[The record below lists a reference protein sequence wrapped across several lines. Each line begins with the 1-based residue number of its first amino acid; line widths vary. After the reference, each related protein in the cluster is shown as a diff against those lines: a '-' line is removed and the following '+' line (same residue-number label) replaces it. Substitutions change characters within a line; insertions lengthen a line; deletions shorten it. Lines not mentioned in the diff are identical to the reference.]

1 MDSTMM
7 YSLLTLGGVAG
18 GFAMILYIVAR
29 RFHVE
34 EDPRVAEVEA
44 MLPGINC
51 GACGFPGCSGL
62 AEALVA
68 GAEKKD
74 LSGMYCPPGGSDTMS
89 AVAEYFGL
97 AAPTSAPT
105 VAVLRCNGSFDNS
118 PRRAEYDGPSSCAVA
133 HKLGTAGSACTYSC
147 LSEGDCVAACNFEA
161 LYMDPTT
168 GLPVVIDEN
177 CTSCGACV
185 TACPRDLFEIR
196 LLGKGKKPRRVWIA
210 CRNRDR
216 GAVARKN
223 CSVACIACGK
233 CVRTCDTIVKAISMK
248 DNLAYIDPD
257 ICIACGKCVPECPT
271 GAILATF
278 PVKAKQEDSQEP
290 VSTGTENT
298 H

>member
-1 MDSTMM
+1 MV

-18 GFAMILYIVAR
+18 GFAMILYLVAK

-34 EDPRVAEVEA
+34 EDPRVAEVEG

-68 GAEKKD
+68 AAEKKD
-74 LSGMYCPPGGSDTMS
+74 ISELYCPPGGADTMGTI
-89 AVAEYFGL
+89 AQYFGL
-97 AAPTSAPT
+97 AAPTAAAT
-105 VAVLRCNGSFDNS
+105 VAVLRCNGSYAHS
-118 PRRAEYDGPSSCAVA
+118 PRKTTYDGPASCAVA
-133 HKLGTAGSACTYSC
+133 HNLGTAGSACTYSC
-147 LSEGDCVAACNFEA
+147 LSEGDCVAACDFEA
-161 LYMDPTT
+161 LYMDPYT
-168 GLPVVIDEN
+168 GLPVVVDQN

-185 TACPRDLFEIR
+185 KACPRKLFEIR
-196 LLGKGKKPRRVWIA
+196 KLGKGKKPRRVWIA
-210 CRNRDR
+210 CRNLDR

-223 CSVACIACGK
+223 CSVACIGCGK
-233 CVRTCDTIVKAISMK
+233 CVRICDTIVQAISMK
-248 DNLAYIDPD
+248 NNLAYIDHE

-278 PVKAKQEDSQEP
+278 PVKAKQEEPGKP
-290 VSTGTENT
+290 VSTGAENT

>member
-1 MDSTMM
+1 MDSTVM
-7 YSLLTLGGVAG
+7 YSLLTLGGIASV
-18 GFAMILYIVAR
+18 FAMILYFVAK
-29 RFHVE
+29 RFHIE
-34 EDPRVAEVEA
+34 EDPQVAEVEA

-51 GACGFPGCSGL
+51 GACGYPGCAGL
-62 AEALVA
+62 AEALVEAA
-68 GAEKKD
+68 GKKD
-74 LSGMYCPPGGSDTMS
+74 ISGLYCPPGGGETMG
-89 AVAEYFGL
+89 AIAEYFGL
-97 AAPTSAPT
+97 AAATSAAT
-105 VAVLRCNGSFDNS
+105 VAVLRCNGSFAHS
-118 PRRAEYDGPSSCAVA
+118 PRTTEYDGPSSCAVA
-133 HKLGTAGSACTYSC
+133 HKLGASVSNCIYSC
-147 LSEGDCVAACNFEA
+147 LGEGDCVTACNFEA

-168 GLPVVIDEN
+168 GLPVVIDNN

-210 CRNRDR
+210 CRSHDR
-216 GAVARKN
+216 GAVAKKN

-248 DNLAYIDPD
+248 DNLAYIDPE

-278 PVKAKQEDSQEP
+278 PVKAKQEDSGEP